1 MKSKLLLVA
10 TFAALLSG
18 CVVNTPTPVTQVSTV
33 PATAMNELW
42 CQAQYDKDGEP
53 TEYLGVAFVRDY
65 GSTFSVINRDGK
77 VVDTSPTLTANKS
90 SAMTGWKNG
99 VMYSKGTGK
108 YTGFYGRF
116 AQAGNQKLSISFD
129 CR

>member
-1 MKSKLLLVA
+1 MIRSLGLIV
-10 TFAALLSG
+10 TTIVLSG
-18 CVVNTPTPVTQVSTV
+18 CVVNTPTPVTQVPTV
-33 PATAMNELW
+33 PTTAMNELW
-42 CQAQYDKDGEP
+42 CQAQYDEEGKP
-53 TEYLGVAFVRDY
+53 TKYLGVAFVRDY
-65 GSTFSVINRDGK
+65 GNTFSVINRDGK
-77 VVDTSPTLTANKS
+77 VVDTSPLLTANKS

-116 AQAGNQKLSISFD
+116 AQVGNQKLSISFD

>member
-1 MKSKLLLVA
+1 MKSKLLLVI
-10 TFAALLSG
+10 TFTALLSG
-18 CVVNTPTPVTQVSTV
+18 CVVNTPTPVTQVSTI

-53 TEYLGVAFVRDY
+53 TEYLGVAFIRDY
-65 GSTFSVINRDGK
+65 GTTFTVINRAGK
-77 VVDTSPTLTANKS
+77 VADTSPTLTANKS
-90 SAMTGWKNG
+90 SAMTGWKSS

-116 AQAGNQKLSISFD
+116 AQVGNKKISISFD